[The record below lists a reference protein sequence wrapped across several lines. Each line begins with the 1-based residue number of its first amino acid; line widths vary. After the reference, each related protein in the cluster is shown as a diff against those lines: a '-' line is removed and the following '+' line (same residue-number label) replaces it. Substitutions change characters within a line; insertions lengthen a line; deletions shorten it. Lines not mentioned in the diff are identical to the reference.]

1 MYQMDLKKVMKERL
15 PFAEKEREF
24 SDDEPEKKEVKKDK
38 KEKK

>member
-1 MYQMDLKKVMKERL
+1 MDLKKVMKERL

-24 SDDEPEKKEVKKDK
+24 SDDEPEKKEVKKKDK